1 MISCM
6 INWGL
11 IHRRTIYQMND
22 SMNDK
27 LTHRLTLTVSFDW
40 LADKVSNKL
49 MTTNKILQS
58 LCFERSLFTAL
69 FNLFDSNQNFCF
81 IFWLIRH
88 HSLIRNWT
96 HHFIDRQTHCF
107 TDLLLLRSHGLADTY
122 RSANHL
128 TDWNRNLFELCFRK
142 TRESCNKFPLN
153 NGSDIRIISNG
164 NRTEWINKIRRPWSG
179 SPIC

>member
-1 MISCM
+1 M

-22 SMNDK
+22 SLND
-27 LTHRLTLTVSFDW
+27 TVIHRLTLWWMTVSFDW
-40 LADKVSNKL
+40 LADTVSNKL
-49 MTTNKILQS
+49 MTTDKILQS
-58 LCFERSLFTAL
+58 LCIERSLFTAL

-88 HSLIRNWT
+88 HSLIRNWI
-96 HHFIDRQTHCF
+96 HHFIDRQTHRL
-107 TDLLLLRSHGLADTY
+107 TDFSLLLRSYGLADTY

-142 TRESCNKFPLN
+142 NTR
-153 NGSDIRIISNG
+153 IMQ
-164 NRTEWINKIRRPWSG
+164 
-179 SPIC
+179 